1 MELKKLES
9 AIISVLFACGDPIS
23 IERLGE
29 AVSADTVTLSKVLQN
44 LKDRLEEEKSGIVLL
59 RLGDEYQLSSDP
71 DNAEYVKIALDRR
84 RNSPLSRAAMEVLSI
99 IAYNQPVTNSF
110 IEQVRGVSSNEV
122 VNGLCEKGLVEEAG
136 RLEVPGRPICYKT
149 TANFLR
155 CFGIESLSE
164 LPSAEELERL
174 RAEGKND
181 DRDAILMNTDEYSHD
196 YEADENE

>member
-9 AIISVLFACGDPIS
+9 AIMSVLFACGEPIS
-23 IERLGE
+23 ASRISE
-29 AVSADTVTLSKVLQN
+29 AVGADTGTIVKLLQN
-44 LKDRLEEEKSGIVLL
+44 IKDRLEEDGSGIILL
-59 RLGDEYQLSSDP
+59 RLSDDYQLSTNP

-84 RNSPLSRAAMEVLSI
+84 RNAPLSRAAMEVLSI

-122 VNGLCEKGLVEEAG
+122 VSGLCEKGLVEEAG

-155 CFGIESLSE
+155 CFGLESLAE
-164 LPSAEELERL
+164 LPSAEELQKIR
-174 RAEGKND
+174 D
-181 DRDAILMNTDEYSHD
+181 DEKKADVESILLNSDEYGD
-196 YEADENE
+196 NINE